1 MDTLL
6 QYGLIAVFIAL
17 VLTAVGLPIPE
28 DVSLAVAGVLAR
40 TGHATWVEAWIVGY
54 VGVLTGDVIV
64 FNLGRRVGLH
74 PKGWLGRLFG
84 DRQIDRI
91 LRFYSRFGDYSVVI
105 CRQLPGMRFP
115 AFFFSGA
122 TGMPIQRFML
132 LDGLAAVF
140 TVSLWIAVG
149 WWLGERLHE
158 FKTLLGSLRWSL
170 TGVGVLLA
178 ALGLWSVVRSRK
190 KRTEGEEP
198 VP

>member
-6 QYGLIAVFIAL
+6 EYGLVAVFIAL

-40 TGHATWVEAWIVGY
+40 TGPASWVDAWIVGY
-54 VGVLTGDVIV
+54 IGVLTGDLIV
-64 FNLGRRVGLH
+64 YHLGKRVGLH

-84 DRQIDRI
+84 DKQIDRI
-91 LRFYSRFGDYSVVI
+91 LRFYRRFGDYSVVV

-122 TGMPIQRFML
+122 TGMPLSRFLL

-140 TVSLWIAVG
+140 TVSIWVSVG
-149 WWLGERLHE
+149 WWLGERLGD
-158 FKTLLGSLRWSL
+158 FKTLLGSVRWGLTSL
-170 TGVGVLLA
+170 GVLLFA
-178 ALGLWSVVRSRK
+178 AAIWTVLRSRK
-190 KRTEGEEP
+190 KRAGANKSP
-198 VP
+198 P

>member
-6 QYGLIAVFIAL
+6 EYGLVAVFIAL

-40 TGHATWVEAWIVGY
+40 TGPASWVDAWIVGY
-54 VGVLTGDVIV
+54 IGVLTGDLIV
-64 FNLGRRVGLH
+64 YHLGKRVGLH

-84 DRQIDRI
+84 DKQIDRI
-91 LRFYSRFGDYSVVI
+91 LRFYRRFGDYSVVV

-122 TGMPIQRFML
+122 TGMPLSRFLL

-140 TVSLWIAVG
+140 TVSIWVSVS
-149 WWLGERLHE
+149 WWLGERLGD
-158 FKTLLGSLRWSL
+158 FKTLLGSVRWGLTSL
-170 TGVGVLLA
+170 GVLLFA
-178 ALGLWSVVRSRK
+178 AAIWTVLRSRK
-190 KRTEGEEP
+190 KRAGANKSP
-198 VP
+198 P

>member
-6 QYGLIAVFIAL
+6 EYGLVAVFIAL

-40 TGHATWVEAWIVGY
+40 TGPASWVDAWIVGY
-54 VGVLTGDVIV
+54 IGVLTGDLTVYH
-64 FNLGRRVGLH
+64 LGKRVGLH

-84 DRQIDRI
+84 DKQIDRI
-91 LRFYSRFGDYSVVI
+91 LRFYRRFGDYSVVV

-122 TGMPIQRFML
+122 TGMPLSRFLL

-140 TVSLWIAVG
+140 TVSIWVSVS
-149 WWLGERLHE
+149 WWLGERLGD
-158 FKTLLGSLRWSL
+158 FKTLLGSVRWGLTSL
-170 TGVGVLLA
+170 GVLLFA
-178 ALGLWSVVRSRK
+178 AAIWTVLRSRK
-190 KRTEGEEP
+190 KRAGANKSP
-198 VP
+198 P